1 MNTDDW
7 QGNVSTILKFAYMLL
22 APYIA
27 EILTEDQFTV
37 IGVAVVG
44 LIIAIWDAYNP
55 NTFKI
60 FKNNKNKVE
69 WWWWLLV
76 MKSLELW
83 VQSSVVIVSRNALHS
98 VNSNLLRIIVWISSL
113 LLIWNMR
120 DKFHIFTYIVFAFQ
134 EYWLFLSFSWK
145 AIFFYFFHY
154 CCSTFSSC
162 FTTFSYNFI
171 IFFLFLPFSHHFLL
185 LHLH

>member
-27 EILTEDQFTV
+27 EILTEDQFAV

-60 FKNNKNKVE
+60 FKNNKNQVE
-69 WWWWLLV
+69 SETEEDL
-76 MKSLELW
+76 
-83 VQSSVVIVSRNALHS
+83 
-98 VNSNLLRIIVWISSL
+98 
-113 LLIWNMR
+113 
-120 DKFHIFTYIVFAFQ
+120 YQ
-134 EYWLFLSFSWK
+134 EYSVDPTESDNDG
-145 AIFFYFFHY
+145 
-154 CCSTFSSC
+154 C
-162 FTTFSYNFI
+162 
-171 IFFLFLPFSHHFLL
+171 
-185 LHLH
+185 